1 MDEDPERRP
10 SFYEIYRELQLY
22 QKELM
27 SKVRIRNYY
36 EDMDGQYTSVIF
48 FDNQIL
54 AEVRKEDQLV
64 CPPPPPPSP
73 PRLLLL
79 GAF

>member
-1 MDEDPERRP
+1 MHEDPDQRP

-36 EDMDGQYTSVIF
+36 EDIDGQYTSVIF
-48 FDNQIL
+48 FDNQML
-54 AEVRKEDQLV
+54 AEVRKEDQQV
-64 CPPPPPPSP
+64 PTPPTNI
-73 PRLLLL
+73 
-79 GAF
+79 